1 MVKKILIANRGEI
14 ALRIIRAC
22 RELGIETVSVYSKA
36 DELSLHTRFA
46 DEAICVG
53 PNESSKSYLNIP
65 SILSA
70 AELTDADAIHPG
82 YGFLSESAKFSSIC
96 KENNIKFIGPDAE
109 TINLMGNKSLAKD
122 TMKKVGV
129 PTIPGSEG
137 DVHSYEDAKYICS
150 NIGYP
155 VIIKAT
161 SGGGGKGMRLVNDES
176 ELEKAF
182 EMAKIE
188 SEAAFSDGSVYIEK
202 YLKNPRHIEIQVMCD
217 NFGNFIPLGEREC
230 SLQRRHQ
237 KVLEES
243 PSVVVTDSLREKL
256 YNSTIKACKAVN
268 YLGAGTIEY
277 LVDDD
282 LNYYFMEMNTRIQ
295 VEHPVTEMVLGLDL
309 IKNQILCHNE
319 IPLPDWV
326 KNIKLRG
333 HSIECRINAED
344 PSRSFMPSPGEITS
358 FHMPGGNGIRV
369 DTHAYSGY
377 YVPQYYDSMIAK
389 LIVHAPTRQ
398 EAIARMLGALNEC
411 VIEGIDTTIPF
422 LKDILMNPS
431 FVKGEIHTGFIDSM
445 MNKQ

>member
-22 RELGIETVSVYSKA
+22 RELGVGTVAVYSKA

-70 AELTDADAIHPG
+70 AELTDADSIHPG
-82 YGFLSESAKFSSIC
+82 YGFLSENAKFSSIC

-129 PTIPGSEG
+129 PTIPGSDG
-137 DVHSYEDAKYICS
+137 DVENYEDAKYICT

-176 ELEKAF
+176 ELENAF
-182 EMAKIE
+182 EMAKVE
-188 SEAAFSDGSVYIEK
+188 SEAAFSDSSVYIEK

-243 PSVVVTDSLREKL
+243 PSVVVDDSLRKKL

-277 LVDDD
+277 LVDED

-309 IKNQILCHNE
+309 IKSQILCHNE

-326 KNIKLRG
+326 KDIKLRG
-333 HSIECRINAED
+333 HAIECRINAED
-344 PSRSFMPSPGEITS
+344 PSKSFMPSPGEITS

-369 DTHAYSGY
+369 DTHAYAGY

-398 EAIARMLGALNEC
+398 EAISRMLGALNEC
-411 VIEGIDTTIPF
+411 VIEGIETTIPF
-422 LKDILMNPS
+422 LKDILLDPKFS
-431 FVKGEIHTGFIDSM
+431 KGSIHTGFIDEM
-445 MNKQ
+445 MNK